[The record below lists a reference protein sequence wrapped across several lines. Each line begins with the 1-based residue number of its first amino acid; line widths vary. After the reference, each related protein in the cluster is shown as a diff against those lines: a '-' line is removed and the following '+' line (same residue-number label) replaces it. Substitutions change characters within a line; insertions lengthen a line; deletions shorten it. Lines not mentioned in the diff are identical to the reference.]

1 MRLEDIEIRY
11 NEYTGFKIP
20 ASAVHVD
27 DEGNKFVYALVSNT
41 VEKRAGNIVYTTNDY
56 AVFAYDAENSDSI
69 RFYDQIITK
78 GTDLHDGKVYS

>member
-11 NEYTGFKIP
+11 SEYEGFKIP

-27 DEGNKFVYALVSNT
+27 DNGEKFVYALISNT
-41 VEKRAGNIVYTTNDY
+41 VEKRSGEIIYSTKDY
-56 AVFAYDAENSDSI
+56 VVFGYDAQNSDSI
-69 RFYDQIITK
+69 RYYDQIITK